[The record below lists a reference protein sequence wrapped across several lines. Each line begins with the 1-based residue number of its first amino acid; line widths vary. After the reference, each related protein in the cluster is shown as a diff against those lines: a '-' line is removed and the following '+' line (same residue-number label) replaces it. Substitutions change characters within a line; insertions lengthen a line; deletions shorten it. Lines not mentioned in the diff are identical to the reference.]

1 MVLLAANNN
10 SKTQF
15 VLIRKFIVSIIIMA
29 LLLTSRSAAAFV
41 GRGALPRQ
49 ILGTSRSANNLQIK
63 IVRHASVTGSIYQ
76 ADDSSNGNK
85 LQVTLFTKEGC
96 TLCDKVK
103 DVLQEFREEI
113 PHSLDQVDI
122 TDEAHAEWHAK
133 YKYDIPVL
141 HLNGQYWLKHRTTN
155 DEVRAGL
162 LEALAGRLEA
172 RTGEPNAEAME
183 RN

>member
-1 MVLLAANNN
+1 MLHLGVLG
-10 SKTQF
+10 TQR
-15 VLIRKFIVSIIIMA
+15 LEER
-29 LLLTSRSAAAFV
+29 LLPAR
-41 GRGALPRQ
+41 PRQ
-49 ILGTSRSANNLQIK
+49 LDRVLGRQGH
-63 IVRHASVTGSIYQ
+63 VRDRKDLAIELERRR
-76 ADDSSNGNK
+76 K
-85 LQVTLFTKEGC
+85 LRGQKEVGAP
-96 TLCDKVK
+96 LGDHQLE